1 MGISRKILGWVAIFF
16 CRGSSN
22 PGIKPV
28 SPALSGWFFTTVPP
42 GKPLEKSINTSK
54 NVIKG
59 KWKAAFE
66 GRVCPCF
73 SLSPLRV
80 ISWVVRIRTFPVLSG
95 YVGIC
100 VWCVYFLLW
109 NLSFNTFF
117 LRLVLCKC

>member
-1 MGISRKILGWVAIFF
+1 MACSPLGSFVHGILQENPGV
-16 CRGSSN
+16 GYHSN

-66 GRVCPCF
+66 GSVCPCF
-73 SLSPLRV
+73 
-80 ISWVVRIRTFPVLSG
+80 
-95 YVGIC
+95 
-100 VWCVYFLLW
+100 
-109 NLSFNTFF
+109 
-117 LRLVLCKC
+117 